1 MTTQIVRIL
10 IGVTL
15 LLLGRELYW
24 LYVAGVGFVV
34 AMDLMT
40 RVVQIEPAILIF
52 FIALIAGLIG
62 ALLAVL
68 LQRAAIGVGG
78 FLAGGY
84 VLLVFSDFV
93 GMQTGMVPWI
103 LAMIG
108 GAIGL
113 VLTLMLFEW
122 ALIILSSVVGAG
134 MVAQSV
140 DANQSITVVLFLAAS
155 IVGIMVQATLMDRG
169 IGRTQRPPERRF

>member
-1 MTTQIVRIL
+1 MTTQIARIL

-40 RVVQIEPAILIF
+40 RVVQIEPTILIF
-52 FIALIAGLIG
+52 LIALIAGLIG

-103 LAMIG
+103 LAVIG

-140 DANQSITVVLFLAAS
+140 DASQSVTVVLFLAAS
-155 IVGIMVQATLMDRG
+155 AVGIVVQATLMDRG
-169 IGRTQRPPERRF
+169 IGGRQRPPERRF